1 MYVRADQE
9 QEVTEEFV
17 ALMVGLDRLVDE
29 AKPEEF
35 RQLPDGLRR
44 RLIVVMHA
52 HMVFRDLCARYDAY
66 VLRERLPP
74 PIANLSN

>member
-1 MYVRADQE
+1 M
-9 QEVTEEFV
+9 TEEFV